1 MSVVLSLESRIKL
14 WTRIIAL
21 IGLVAMLVLA
31 FVTVLEALMRYIFNL
46 PIVSISDI
54 SIIAITVSIA
64 SCFPM
69 LFAQRGNI
77 TVRIVGTALG
87 PRISNI
93 LEAFGSLV
101 SLCIFL
107 PLTWHLWVY
116 ASNCASAG
124 ETTVIVQI
132 PLAPFF
138 RIVTIL
144 FAICIPIQALVFFDQ
159 LQSAITGRKITNFE
173 TKEKTEDTNPLNHL
187 RTDLHLS
194 SSL

>member
-1 MSVVLSLESRIKL
+1 MSGLLSLESRIER

-21 IGLVAMLVLA
+21 IGLVAMLILA
-31 FVTVLEALMRYIFNL
+31 FVTVVEALMRYIFNL
-46 PIVSISDI
+46 PIVYISDI

-64 SCFPM
+64 ACFPM
-69 LFAQRGNI
+69 VFAQRGNI

-107 PLTWHLWVY
+107 LLTWQLWIY
-116 ASNCASAG
+116 TNNCASAG
-124 ETTVIVQI
+124 ETTVIAQI

-138 RIVTIL
+138 RLVTVL
-144 FAICIPIQALVFFDQ
+144 FAICIPIQVIVFFDQ
-159 LQSAITGRKITNFE
+159 LRSAITSRAIPNLE
-173 TKEKTEDTNPLNHL
+173 TKEKNRGH
-187 RTDLHLS
+187 
-194 SSL
+194 